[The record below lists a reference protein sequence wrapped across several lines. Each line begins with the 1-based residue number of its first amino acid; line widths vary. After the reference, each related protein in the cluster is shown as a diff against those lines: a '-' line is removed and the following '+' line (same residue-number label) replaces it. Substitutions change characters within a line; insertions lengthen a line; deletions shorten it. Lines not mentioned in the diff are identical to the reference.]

1 MLTTKMY
8 DGIPIFNPSEDEAPS
23 LLDFGLIAS
32 VRKIS
37 IDEFMERPSV
47 FITND
52 PIQRTSE
59 VWNAAQTTVLALSL
73 IEKVDIGNIKVQK
86 ISNEK
91 AKRKNFVVI
100 DGSQRL
106 TNIKV
111 IRRNQVTFV
120 ELDNFVQ
127 DENGKQVYLEDGVT
141 PKKIRGAFVLVEVDN
156 DEDES
161 IAEASKFYYNIAG
174 LTFKELPHAFQRT
187 INSYNLTI
195 EEYEFTDPDIK
206 KTLFHRW
213 NHGTAL
219 NAAEL
224 RKVYMDEDLLNAQ
237 NTLKDLPVIQSGL
250 SPTDIKRDV
259 HSTSALSVLLVI
271 QTNNKTKL
279 TNNVVTNKMHSISP
293 GIVKETLKAAECL
306 NNIYLSIEDE
316 KKRKSLFSKYKM
328 IAMVY
333 AIHSTFNEINFPD
346 MSDLLKWIE
355 DYFKEGGHFNDGETV
370 KASQMV
376 SANTQTLLHFKK
388 TFEME

>member
-8 DGIPIFNPSEDEAPS
+8 DGIPIFNPSEEEAPT
-23 LLDFGLIAS
+23 LLDFGLTAS

-59 VWNAAQTTVLALSL
+59 VWNPIQTTVLALSL
-73 IEKVDIGNIKVQK
+73 IEKVDMNNIKVQK
-86 ISNEK
+86 VSNEK
-91 AKRKNFVVI
+91 AKRKNFVVM

-106 TNIKV
+106 TNIKL

-120 ELDNFVQ
+120 DLDNFVQ
-127 DENGKQVYLEDGVT
+127 DENEKQVYLEDGIT

-156 DEDES
+156 EDES
-161 IAEASKFYYNIAG
+161 ITEPRRFYYNIAG
-174 LTFKELPHAFQRT
+174 LMFKDLPHAFQRA

-195 EEYEFTDPDIK
+195 EEYEFTDPSIK

-237 NTLKDLPVIQSGL
+237 NTLKEVPVIKSGL
-250 SPTDIKRDV
+250 SPTDIKRDI
-259 HSTSALSVLLVI
+259 HSTNALSVLLVI
-271 QTNNKTKL
+271 QTGNKTKL

-293 GIVKETLKAAECL
+293 TIVAETLQATECL

-355 DYFKEGGHFNDGETV
+355 DYFKEDGHFNHGESV
-370 KASQMV
+370 KASQMI
-376 SANTQTLLHFKK
+376 SANTETLLHFKK
-388 TFEME
+388 TFEIE